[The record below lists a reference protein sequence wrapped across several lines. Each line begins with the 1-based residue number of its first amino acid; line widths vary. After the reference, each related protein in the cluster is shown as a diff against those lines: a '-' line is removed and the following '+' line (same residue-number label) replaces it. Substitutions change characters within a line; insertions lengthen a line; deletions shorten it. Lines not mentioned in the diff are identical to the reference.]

1 MEQPGRKSAE
11 ALANLSLVSV
21 RRPEP
26 PPNLNAKQAALWRS
40 IVATKPPDWFL
51 ADTLP
56 LLEAY
61 IIAIGLANTL
71 QTELDKFGQAPLG
84 SGKNFAKFRRLVS
97 MHQQQVKMLTTLA
110 TKLRITQQSRLD
122 KNKAASQARN
132 GGPGKVLPW
141 QTA

>member
-11 ALANLSLVSV
+11 ALVNLSLVSV

-26 PPNLNAKQAALWRS
+26 PENLNAKQAALWRN

-61 IIAIGLANTL
+61 VIAIGLAGAL
-71 QTELDKFGQAPLG
+71 QAELDKFGQTPLG
-84 SGKNFAKFRRLVS
+84 NAKNFARFRRLVS

-110 TKLRITQQSRLD
+110 TKLRITQQSRFD

-132 GGPGKVLPW
+132 GAPSKALPW